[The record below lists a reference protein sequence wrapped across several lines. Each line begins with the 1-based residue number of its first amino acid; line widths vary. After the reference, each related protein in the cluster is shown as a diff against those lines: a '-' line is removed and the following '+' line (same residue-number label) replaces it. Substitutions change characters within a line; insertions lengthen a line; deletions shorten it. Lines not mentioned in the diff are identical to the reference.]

1 MFPNTVRPQ
10 KSAKCVTALPKKP
23 DILRPIA
30 EVFGSS
36 IVFMARKT
44 TSTLPEEEFEAA
56 AESRASVRSFDDSA
70 LNARMLNLDDEG
82 ESPFLRGQK
91 RVPVRR
97 GALPRKA
104 IGRIKLLLLVL
115 LVLGVVGLAGITV
128 YRYGTQSWRF
138 RIESSDN
145 IGLVGNRNVTRA
157 QVLEVMGGDI
167 DRNIFFVPVTERK
180 KQLEDIPW
188 VESAAVMRLYPNRV
202 RIELRERTPVAF
214 VAVNSHIAFIDAHG
228 VIMDLSPGA
237 QTTYSF
243 PVIVGMSDNEPLST
257 RAPRMKI
264 YGELIRELDSTGA
277 HYSQSLSEVDLSDPD
292 DVRATVSDPKGAVL
306 VHLGSSNFLER
317 FQVYVAHVQEW
328 RSQFSR
334 LDAIDLRYAG
344 QVIVNPESS
353 AVQAKS
359 MAPGLPPAATLATPK
374 KKISASKKAKKH

>member
-1 MFPNTVRPQ
+1 
-10 KSAKCVTALPKKP
+10 
-23 DILRPIA
+23 
-30 EVFGSS
+30 
-36 IVFMARKT
+36 MARKT
-44 TSTLPEEEFEAA
+44 TSTLPEEELEAA
-56 AESRASVRSFDDSA
+56 AESRTSARSFDDSP
-70 LNARMLNLDDEG
+70 LDARMLDLDDEG

-97 GALPRKA
+97 GALPRRA
-104 IGRIKLLLLVL
+104 VGRIKLLMVVL
-115 LVLGVVGLAGITV
+115 LVVGVVGLIGVTL

-138 RIESSDN
+138 RVDSSDN
-145 IGLVGNRNVTRA
+145 IALLGNRNVTRS

-167 DRNIFFVPVTERK
+167 DRNIFFVPLAERR

-202 RIELRERTPVAF
+202 RIELHERTPVAF

-228 VIMDLSPGA
+228 VIMDLPAGA

-243 PVIVGMSDNEPLST
+243 PVIVGMADSEPPST
-257 RAPRMKI
+257 HAARMKI
-264 YGELIRELDSTGA
+264 YAELIKELDSTGA

-328 RSQFSR
+328 RSQYSP
-334 LDAIDLRYAG
+334 LESIDLRYEG

-353 AVQAKS
+353 ARQPKAV
-359 MAPGLPPAATLATPK
+359 AAESPTDVTPTLK
-374 KKISASKKAKKH
+374 KTAASKKAKKR